1 MVSCPAHI
9 DIYFENLGTFIG
21 YHDQRA
27 VRRSDDRSTK
37 VFSFDLRSGFLS
49 ANFIW
54 HRRHGAGRK
63 KKIAPE
69 FRAGWS
75 RFGSVLDFQ
84 TAEIALDR
92 ADRRVFGQVDRMT
105 PTPKPRSRIRRPPAS
120 LPRQRRRSRVRRA
133 CVEVSRARPG
143 AGDDGVA
150 ARPARGD
157 KRGVGRHGT
166 RGSGVGGDGDRA
178 SRAPPSSRQRI
189 ILLGP
194 TARSLGL
201 GHPALTPPPPSR
213 TPAGH
218 PRPVRETPADAR

>member
-1 MVSCPAHI
+1 MI
-9 DIYFENLGTFIG
+9 DRF
-21 YHDQRA
+21 
-27 VRRSDDRSTK
+27 
-37 VFSFDLRSGFLS
+37 FSFDLRSRFSVEFYFAS
-49 ANFIW
+49 AS
-54 HRRHGAGRK
+54 RRGPARPK
-63 KKIAPE
+63 KRNRRRVLGGPDLEAD
-69 FRAGWS
+69 
-75 RFGSVLDFQ
+75 VLDFQ

-92 ADRRVFGQVDRMT
+92 ADRRVFGQVDRMA

-194 TARSLGL
+194 TALSLGL

>member
-1 MVSCPAHI
+1 MI
-9 DIYFENLGTFIG
+9 DRF
-21 YHDQRA
+21 
-27 VRRSDDRSTK
+27 
-37 VFSFDLRSGFLS
+37 FSFDLRCRFSVEFYL
-49 ANFIW
+49 A
-54 HRRHGAGRK
+54 RRHGAGRK
-63 KKIAPE
+63 KKNRRRVLGGPDLEAD
-69 FRAGWS
+69 
-75 RFGSVLDFQ
+75 VLDFQ